1 MASMG
6 GFQSEN
12 HYWPKRTQKAHLT
25 FVKKHLDDP
34 EDLQGNILWTDE
46 TRVELFGRCMSRYI

>member
-1 MASMG
+1 MG
-6 GFQSEN
+6 GFQSKN

-25 FVKKHLDDP
+25 FVIKHLDDP

-46 TRVELFGRCMSRYI
+46 TRVELFGRCMSRFI